1 MLSGSQA
8 ILHDTCK
15 VMAMKWRPR
24 WPEKE
29 KHYTQFLKG
38 QKDDRGNYQPVN
50 LTSVPANI
58 MEQTLLEAMQSFH
71 VGDKE
76 MIRDRQHNFTMV
88 KSCLTNLLAFYDGVT
103 L

>member
-1 MLSGSQA
+1 
-8 ILHDTCK
+8 
-15 VMAMKWRPR
+15 
-24 WPEKE
+24 
-29 KHYTQFLKG
+29 
-38 QKDDRGNYQPVN
+38 
-50 LTSVPANI
+50 